1 MIIPAFRA
9 VCAGSLW
16 LLASA
21 AEAENLRI
29 AAFNAELS
37 RRNPG
42 LLVRDLMK
50 GRDPQIEQVVEII
63 QTVRPDILL
72 LTGVD
77 YDVQELALGLLRETL
92 KLGRGEV
99 AGIDYPYWFAA
110 PVNIGIPSELDLDGD
125 GRVGSA
131 NDAWG
136 FGYFSGQQGM
146 VVLSRYPIDHIET
159 RTFQTFRWMD
169 LPDADLPVWYDG
181 TQWPSAAVQPAMRLS
196 TASHWDVLVE
206 APGGPIH
213 LLAAHPTPPVF
224 DGEEDA
230 NGKRNQDEIA
240 FWTQY
245 LAGAEFGDDQGR
257 VAGLADT
264 AFVVLGDFNA
274 DPVDGDGKH
283 EAIEA
288 LLAFGGLEDAKPASR
303 GAVAASVAQAGVNL
317 GQLGD
322 PSLDTAD
329 WPDEGDKPGNIRVDF
344 VLPSVDFDV
353 IDSGVFWPTP
363 DDALFRLIAPIE
375 EHGAR
380 HRLVWLDVH
389 R

>member
-1 MIIPAFRA
+1 MINPVFRA
-9 VCAGSLW
+9 VCTVSLW
-16 LLASA
+16 LLACA
-21 AEAENLRI
+21 AQAENLRI

-50 GRDPQIEQVVEII
+50 ASDPQVEQVVEII
-63 QTVRPDILL
+63 QTIRPDILL

-77 YDVQELALGLLRETL
+77 YDVQELAIGLLRETL
-92 KLGRGEV
+92 NLGRGDV

-110 PVNIGIPSELDLDGD
+110 PVNVGIPSGLDLDGD

-136 FGYFSGQQGM
+136 FGYFPGQQGM
-146 VVLSRYPIDHIET
+146 VVLSRYPIDLDAT
-159 RTFQTFRWMD
+159 RTFQNFRWME
-169 LPDADLPVWYDG
+169 LPDSLLPVWYDG
-181 TQWPSAAVQPAMRLS
+181 TPWPSTAVQAAMRLS
-196 TASHWDVLVE
+196 TTSHWDVVVD

-230 NGKRNQDEIA
+230 NGKRNHDEIA

-257 VAGLADT
+257 VAGLVDA
-264 AFVVLGDFNA
+264 AFVVLGDFNT
-274 DPVDGDGKH
+274 DPIDGDSQH
-283 EAIEA
+283 EAIGA
-288 LLAFGGLEDAKPASR
+288 LLAVGGLEDAKPASR
-303 GAVAASVAQAGVNL
+303 GAVAATVAQAGVNV

-322 PSLDTAD
+322 PALDTAD
-329 WPDEGDKPGNIRVDF
+329 WPDEAGKPGNMRVDF
-344 VLPSVDFDV
+344 VLPSVDFNV
-353 IDSGVFWPTP
+353 TDSGVFWPTP
-363 DDALFRLIAPIE
+363 DDPLFRLIAPIE
-375 EHGAR
+375 EHGSR
-380 HRLVWLDVH
+380 HRLVWLDV
-389 R
+389 RR